1 MGHPFSKDCRQFCT
15 RTVQEEEQEHVGM
28 QDTEL
33 HLCPRD
39 SGASCEVVEDKEHAS
54 KRKVGGVHRDMQ
66 PSGSVHHGND
76 GSILEEEGASDK
88 VE

>member
-1 MGHPFSKDCRQFCT
+1 MGHLFSKDCRQFCT

-28 QDTEL
+28 QDNEV
-33 HLCPRD
+33 HLSPRD

-54 KRKVGGVHRDMQ
+54 KRKVGGVQ
-66 PSGSVHHGND
+66 PSGSVHHGRD
-76 GSILEEEGASDK
+76 GSILEEEGAGDK